1 MSYEILSAKLNELD
15 DSISHLHERIQDSQ
29 NISRDTLQSEIAD
42 LQQECEEQEHALR
55 DRLQHSRSEWV
66 HSLSAIYDQ
75 VETIIMEANRSL
87 KLAAPESFQQEA
99 SSEEQILLAE
109 YILDFALQAANRA
122 LLASLE
128 AINTQL
134 SQDKDEF

>member
-15 DSISHLHERIQDSQ
+15 DSISRLHERIQDSQ
-29 NISRDTLQSEIAD
+29 NISRDELQTEIAD
-42 LQQECEEQEHALR
+42 LQQECEEQEQALR
-55 DRLQHSRSEWV
+55 DRLQNSRSEWV

-99 SSEEQILLAE
+99 SSEEQLLLAE

-134 SQDKDEF
+134 SQDKDES